1 MRVLITSWAWPTHF
15 LPMVPLAWALRA
27 AGHEVRVAGQPGLA
41 GAVTGSGLPFVPVGH
56 DLDME
61 QAFRGL
67 LIGPATTSSAAPG
80 GGVRKTPRAIRMFA
94 ELADV
99 MAGDTLALA
108 RDWRP
113 DLVLTEPTAFVGA
126 LAARAV
132 DVPLVRFPWGADIL
146 SNVAAMPGLSDVDA
160 EALAPVAARFGLRD
174 VRPRDGLTLDACPAG
189 MQIATPAPD
198 RQDIRYLPHHPYGV
212 LPPAL
217 PAPTRPRVCV
227 SWGTTIGRLDPARSL
242 MRQVVTAIA
251 GAGVEVVAA
260 VAAHQRADLL
270 TRVPEG
276 VIVAESAPI
285 QHLLPGCAAVISHGG
300 AGTILNGLLHGLPQL
315 AVAPVLPDHRF
326 NSRRLAASGAGR
338 VLTAEE
344 IADGSA
350 LRDVLDTPGYRDAA
364 EKLRGQ
370 IEEKPLPAEVVPI
383 LERYARHGTG
393 AAQPV
398 TTRLRPARFAS

>member
-41 GAVTGSGLPFVPVGH
+41 GAVTGSGLPFVPAGH

-61 QAFRGL
+61 AAFRGL
-67 LIGPATTSSAAPG
+67 LIGPAGAPAAAS

-99 MAGDTLALA
+99 MAAGTLALA

-146 SNVAAMPGLSDVDA
+146 SNVAAMPGMSDVDA

-189 MQIATPAPD
+189 MQIATPVPD
-198 RQDIRYLPHHPYGV
+198 RQDIRYLPHNAYGV

-242 MRQVVTAIA
+242 MRQVVTAVA

-270 TRVPEG
+270 ARVPEG
-276 VIVAESAPI
+276 VIVAESAPL

-344 IADGSA
+344 IADGAVSSA

-364 EKLRGQ
+364 EQLRGQ
-370 IEEKPLPAEVVPI
+370 IEEKPLPAEVVPV
-383 LERYARHGTG
+383 LEQYARC
-393 AAQPV
+393 QPA
-398 TTRLRPARFAS
+398 TTRFRPARFAS